1 MQPMV
6 GEPHNRAVLV
16 VFRVTGQSCSDWLQA
31 GIKEEKHLFIP
42 PSLTDKFQ
50 PT

>member
-1 MQPMV
+1 MV

-31 GIKEEKHLFIP
+31 GIKEEKHLFIL